1 MAETT
6 ARALYDFDG
15 DPDNGELSFR
25 GGDVLTIIAQ
35 DIGDGWWEARNDL
48 GHQGLVP
55 EAYLQISEEPPE
67 PSFPPPPPP
76 IPTPSVTED
85 YPDNPRASQYST
97 STTNGYNYQYQN
109 TPADTGGG
117 DYPVGGGYTTQQSTE
132 EWDEEEW
139 EEEDDDHSS
148 TSTDRGASQ
157 ELQGPGS
164 FGLSQAKRE
173 HKQLSP
179 SGDMSKYGTVKKSFN
194 RFSHFAKAGGE
205 AFMMGQVQNENV
217 SENDIITITETADG
231 PVWPAPTD
239 RFTCEVTSPKK
250 ESKLKGLKSF
260 IAYQITPSFSNIQV
274 SRRYKHFDWLHER
287 LEEKFACIPI
297 PPLPDKA
304 ISVGIGSIST
314 TGMKKGRYED
324 DFITERMHQLQ
335 LWINRMVRHPLISRS
350 EVFHHFLTCTNDKKW
365 KEGKRKAEKDEY
377 TGGKFFILLRTPVA
391 QLEMRDVDKKMET
404 FCKFVKGMDDNV
416 KGLIT
421 VMSENRKK
429 HLGPYKREYQ
439 KIGYSFKNL
448 AVTFNLD
455 SSSFSGGLTAAIDY
469 TGDTYNQ
476 IGEMFEKQPRID
488 LDPMLDVLYEYK
500 GILST
505 YPDVLKIHE
514 GAVGRA
520 KECMNE
526 HKEGKMSESDVQKV
540 VNKADIITYGT
551 MAQMSHFQQERVQDY
566 KVMMQNYLK
575 EQITFYKNITQKLEE
590 TLERFESA

>member
-25 GGDVLTIIAQ
+25 GGDVLAIIAL

-76 IPTPSVTED
+76 MSTPPVGGD
-85 YPDNPRASQYST
+85 YPDDPRASQYST
-97 STTNGYNYQYQN
+97 GTTSTTNGYNSQYQN
-109 TPADTGGG
+109 TPADIGGG
-117 DYPVGGGYTTQQSTE
+117 DYPVGGGFTTQQSTD
-132 EWDEEEW
+132 EWDEDEW
-139 EEEDDDHSS
+139 EEDDDHSS
-148 TSTDRGASQ
+148 TSTDRGTSQ
-157 ELQGPGS
+157 ELHLQGQGN
-164 FGLSQAKRE
+164 FGLSTAKRE
-173 HKQLSP
+173 PKQISP

-205 AFMMGQVQNENV
+205 AFMMSQVQNENV
-217 SENDIITITETADG
+217 SENDVITITETADG
-231 PVWPAPTD
+231 PVWPLPTD
-239 RFTCEVTSPKK
+239 TFTCEVASPKK
-250 ESKLKGLKSF
+250 ESKLKGLKSY

-287 LEEKFACIPI
+287 LEEKFACVPI

-304 ISVGIGSIST
+304 LS
-314 TGMKKGRYED
+314 GRYED
-324 DFITERMHQLQ
+324 DFITERMHLLQ
-335 LWINRMVRHPLISRS
+335 LWINRIVRHPLISRS
-350 EVFHHFLTCTNDKKW
+350 DVFHHFLTCTNEKKW

-377 TGGKFFILLRTPVA
+377 TGGKFFLLLRTPVA
-391 QLEMRDVDKKMET
+391 QLEERDVDKTMET

-421 VMSENRKK
+421 VMNENRKK

-439 KIGYSFKNL
+439 KIGQSFKNL
-448 AVTFNLD
+448 ATTFNLD
-455 SSSFSGGLTAAIDY
+455 NSSFSGRLTAAIDY

-476 IGEMFEKQPRID
+476 IGDMFEKQPRAD
-488 LDPMLDVLYEYK
+488 LDPVLDVLYEYK

-505 YPDVLKIHE
+505 FPDVLKIHE

-520 KECMNE
+520 KECKKE
-526 HKEGKMSESDVQKV
+526 QDEGKMSESDVQKV

-551 MAQMSHFQQERVQDY
+551 MAQMSHFQAERVQDY
-566 KVMMQNYLK
+566 KAMMQKYLK
-575 EQITFYKNITQKLEE
+575 EQIQFYRNITQQLEE
-590 TLERFESA
+590 TLVKFEDA

>member
-25 GGDVLTIIAQ
+25 GGDVLAIIAL

-76 IPTPSVTED
+76 MSTPPVGGD
-85 YPDNPRASQYST
+85 YPDDPRASQYST
-97 STTNGYNYQYQN
+97 GTTSTTNGYNSQYQN
-109 TPADTGGG
+109 TPADIGGG
-117 DYPVGGGYTTQQSTE
+117 DYPVGGGFTTQQSTD
-132 EWDEEEW
+132 EWDEDEW
-139 EEEDDDHSS
+139 EEDDDHSS
-148 TSTDRGASQ
+148 TSTDRGTSQ
-157 ELQGPGS
+157 ELHLQGQGN
-164 FGLSQAKRE
+164 FGLSTAKRE
-173 HKQLSP
+173 PKQISP

-205 AFMMGQVQNENV
+205 AFMMSQVQNENV
-217 SENDIITITETADG
+217 SENDVITITETADG
-231 PVWPAPTD
+231 PVWPLPTD
-239 RFTCEVTSPKK
+239 TFTCEVASPKK
-250 ESKLKGLKSF
+250 ESKLKGLKSY

-287 LEEKFACIPI
+287 LEEKFACVPI

-304 ISVGIGSIST
+304 LSGRS
-314 TGMKKGRYED
+314 GRYED
-324 DFITERMHQLQ
+324 DFITERMHLLQ
-335 LWINRMVRHPLISRS
+335 LWINRIVRHPLISRS
-350 EVFHHFLTCTNDKKW
+350 DVFHHFLTCTNEKKW

-377 TGGKFFILLRTPVA
+377 TGGKFFLLLRTPVA
-391 QLEMRDVDKKMET
+391 QLEERDVDKTMET

-421 VMSENRKK
+421 VMNENRKK

-439 KIGYSFKNL
+439 KIGQSFKNL
-448 AVTFNLD
+448 ATTFNLD
-455 SSSFSGGLTAAIDY
+455 NSSFSGRLTAAIDY

-476 IGEMFEKQPRID
+476 IGDMFEKQPRAD
-488 LDPMLDVLYEYK
+488 LDPVLDVLYEYK

-505 YPDVLKIHE
+505 FPDVLKIHE

-520 KECMNE
+520 KECKKE
-526 HKEGKMSESDVQKV
+526 QDEGKMSESDVQKV

-551 MAQMSHFQQERVQDY
+551 MAQMSHFQAERVQDY
-566 KVMMQNYLK
+566 KAMMQKYLK
-575 EQITFYKNITQKLEE
+575 EQIQFYRNITQQLEE
-590 TLERFESA
+590 TLVKFEDA